1 MSLRGFWRSVL
12 HFPVRWLTRFEV
24 IVDPA
29 EAALEPS
36 GDASETA
43 TASATK
49 NAKAASTDT
58 VYVMRSNSV
67 ADLLVAQRAL
77 QGKGLPDPLSPV
89 VVNGKELPRVMLL
102 PEAAPDSSQQAID
115 EFQQL
120 LEFHQQHT
128 DADIQVL
135 PVGLFWGRK
144 PGQERREGKTMVADV
159 DNPGMWRK
167 FWLVLFSGRNI
178 LVRVSR
184 PVSLRR
190 MADDFGSDRR
200 IAQKLTRVARVH
212 FTRMR
217 HAVAGPKLT
226 SRDQVIR
233 ELLATPALQKAIRD
247 EAKARKISAAAA
259 QKNAEKYLR
268 EIAANYSETL
278 VRILDRFMTW
288 MWSRIYNG
296 IEVSGG
302 ETIRKLAQDGHEV
315 IYVPCHRSH
324 MDYLLLSYVIY
335 KEGLVPPHI
344 AAGVNLNFFPVG
356 GIFRRGGAFFI
367 RRSFR
372 GNKLY
377 SAVFREYLCRLFQKG
392 YPVKYFTE
400 GGRSRTGR
408 LLQPKTG
415 MIAMTVQGM
424 LRDQQRPVSIVPVYL
439 GYEHVMEVG
448 TYLKEL
454 KGKSKEKES
463 MFQVLKSLRKLK
475 NFGHGYVTFG
485 EPLNLGDALDRL
497 QPAWRDS
504 ITRGA
509 EEPDR
514 PKWLTPTVNVLAEH
528 LMQRINDAGALNSVN
543 LTALAL
549 LSSEHYALT
558 KEELVAQLSL
568 YTRLLKEVPYSD
580 HATVP
585 EGDGDALWQ
594 QAQVIDKFTV
604 KTDSMGEV
612 VALEGDTAIAMTYY
626 RNNVIHMIIV
636 PAIVAAYAFSNKSFS
651 TEAVVAFIEELLP
664 MLKAEL
670 FISHEQDDVALWVAA
685 ILEEFQ
691 AQQMLSKA
699 DEQGRYQVAARDSKA
714 YFQLRLLARGSSETL
729 QRYAIVLELLQQAQ
743 PISRAQ
749 LEQHATTLAE
759 RLSDIHGISAPE
771 FFDKKVLSTFIA
783 TLKQLEYIVVN
794 DAGDLAADARVGVLS
809 DQVDQ
814 LLDAAVLQ
822 TIRQSV
828 RRLLD

>member
-1 MSLRGFWRSVL
+1 MNLRGFWYSVL
-12 HFPVRWLTRFEV
+12 RWPVRWLTRFEV
-24 IVDPA
+24 IVDAP
-29 EAALEPS
+29 E
-36 GDASETA
+36 DTA
-43 TASATK
+43 T
-49 NAKAASTDT
+49 KATDT
-58 VYVMRSNSV
+58 VYVMRSSSV

-77 QGKGLPDPLSPV
+77 ARKGLADPRSPLRI
-89 VVNGKELPRVMLL
+89 GSTELPRVMLL
-102 PEAAPDSSQQAID
+102 AEAEPDSSRQAID
-115 EFQQL
+115 EFHQL
-120 LEFHQQHT
+120 LEFHHQHP
-128 DADIQVL
+128 DCNIQVL
-135 PVGLFWGRK
+135 PLGLFWGRK
-144 PGQERREGKTMVADV
+144 PGQERREGHTMVADV

-167 FWLVLFSGRNI
+167 FLLVLFSGRNI

-212 FTRMR
+212 FSRMR

-226 SRDQVIR
+226 GRDQVIR
-233 ELLATPALQKAIRD
+233 ELLATPALQKAIRE
-247 EAKARKISAAAA
+247 EAKSRKVSAEDAT
-259 QKNAEKYLR
+259 KTAEKYLR

-278 VRILDRFMTW
+278 VRVLDRFMSW

-296 IEVSGG
+296 IEVNGG
-302 ETIRKLAQDGHEV
+302 DTLRKLAQAGHEV

-356 GIFRRGGAFFI
+356 SLFRRGGAFFI

-439 GYEHVMEVG
+439 GYEHVMEVN

-454 KGKSKEKES
+454 QGKTKEKES
-463 MFQVLKSLRKLK
+463 MFQVLKTLRKLR
-475 NFGHGYVTFG
+475 NFGHGYVNFG
-485 EPLNLGDALDRL
+485 EPLNLGEALDQI
-497 QPAWRDS
+497 QPRWRDS
-504 ITRGA
+504 MTRGE
-509 EEPDR
+509 EEPAR

-528 LMQRINDAGALNSVN
+528 IMQRINDAGALNSVN

-549 LSSEHYALT
+549 LSAEHHALT
-558 KEELVAQLSL
+558 KEELVAQLGL
-568 YTRLLKEVPYSD
+568 YTSLLREVPYSET
-580 HATVP
+580 ATVL
-585 EGDGDALWQ
+585 EGDGERLWEL
-594 QAQVIDKFTV
+594 AQTIDKFSV
-604 KTDSMGEV
+604 KSDSMGEV
-612 VALEGDTAIAMTYY
+612 VHIDGSTAIAMTYY
-626 RNNVIHMIIV
+626 RNNIIHMMIV
-636 PAIVAAYAFSNKSFS
+636 PALLASFALANRRFS
-651 TEAVVAFIEELLP
+651 TAAAADFIAELLP

-670 FISHEQDDVALWVAA
+670 FISHQQDDVPVWVAA
-685 ILEEFQ
+685 LLEEFCT
-691 AQQMLSKA
+691 QQLIVSRGN
-699 DEQGRYQVAARDSKA
+699 DGWQVAERESRA

-743 PISRAQ
+743 PISRRD

-759 RLSDIHGISAPE
+759 RLSDMHGISAPE
-771 FFDKKVLSTFIA
+771 FFDKKVLSTFVA
-783 TLKQLEYIVVN
+783 TLKELEYIVVTEEGN
-794 DAGDLAADARVGVLS
+794 LAADERVGKLS
-809 DQVDQ
+809 DKVDEM
-814 LLDAAVLQ
+814 LDTAVLQ